1 MQLRTISR
9 SRTSSLTEESDPR
22 ISNRELWGLE
32 ILQLTENKRQRPL
45 LIANFESNH
54 RSAFYAYVAAAFRRA
69 AFLPQFPGKMR
80 ESGRRKGHRK

>member
-9 SRTSSLTEESDPR
+9 SRTCSLTEESDPR
-22 ISNRELWGLE
+22 ISNRELLGLE
-32 ILQLTENKRQRPL
+32 ILQLAENKRQRSL
-45 LIANFESNH
+45 LIANFEPNQ

-69 AFLPQFPGKMR
+69 AFLPQFPGEVR